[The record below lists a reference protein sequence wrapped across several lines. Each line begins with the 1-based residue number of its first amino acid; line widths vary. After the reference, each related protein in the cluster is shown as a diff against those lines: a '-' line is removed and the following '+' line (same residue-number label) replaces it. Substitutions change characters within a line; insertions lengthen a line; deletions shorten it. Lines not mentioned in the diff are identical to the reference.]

1 MNKLLSF
8 SLYDVGN
15 SVFPMIVIAALTS
28 SYFVNNV
35 VDDPQYGTALWQ
47 FTIGITGIIVAII
60 MPYLGKIADSRE
72 NGKVFFKIIFNI
84 LHYCNWLLFSNKPSS
99 SYTYYALLV
108 LFISGITYE
117 ISNSFYNATLKDCY
131 PTNLT
136 LGSGVGFG
144 SGFIGGVIIF
154 FLLLQFFILP
164 EKNIFN
170 LNKENFDHIRFVH
183 IVLAFW
189 FLLFALPLLF
199 LSNINNFAEKYTH
212 KTFLEIKSLIWKDKL
227 TNTGR
232 FLLARLFYIDGLVI
246 ITTTIGIFGTSVMGL
261 SLQQILALGLQ
272 ANISGAIGCCLFGY
286 LIKND
291 KFTIIL
297 TLTVVIFLI
306 LLISINTNQSMFIL
320 YVIIATFFTGPLQS
334 SSRVVMANLT
344 DDNRQGFSFGIF
356 TLSGKIT
363 AFLGPILASAL
374 TFLISQRVGFGF
386 SIVLL
391 SLGLFLMI
399 GVSYNNNNNNVKLK
413 T

>member
-47 FTIGITGIIVAII
+47 FTIGVTGIIVALI
-60 MPYLGKIADSRE
+60 MPYIGKIADSRA
-72 NGKVFFKIIFNI
+72 NGKIFYLRLFSILCIIFI
-84 LHYCNWLLFSNKPSS
+84 GCFYLIKPSTN
-99 SYTYYALLV
+99 YIYYALLF
-108 LFISGITYE
+108 LLLSGITYE
-117 ISNSFYNATLKDCY
+117 ISNSFYNSTLKNCY
-131 PTNLT
+131 PSDLT
-136 LGSGVGFG
+136 LGSGIGFG
-144 SGFIGGVIIF
+144 SGFIGGVVIF
-154 FLLLQFFILP
+154 FLILSLLILP

-170 LNKENFDHIRFVH
+170 LSKENFDHIRFVH
-183 IVLAFW
+183 IILAFW
-189 FLLFALPLLF
+189 FLLFAIPLLF
-199 LSNINNFAEKYTH
+199 FSNINNVAEKYTSR
-212 KTFLEIKSLIWKDKL
+212 TFLEIKSLIWKDKL
-227 TNTGR
+227 SNTGR
-232 FLLARLFYIDGLVI
+232 FLLARLFYVDGLVI

-261 SLQQILALGLQ
+261 SIQQILILGLQ
-272 ANISGAIGCCLFGY
+272 ANISGAIGCYLFGY
-286 LIKND
+286 LIKDD
-291 KFTIIL
+291 KLAIII

-306 LLISINTNQSMFIL
+306 LLISINTNQTMFMV
-320 YVIIATFFTGPLQS
+320 YVVTATFFTGPLQS

-363 AFLGPILASAL
+363 AFLGPILAAAL

-399 GVSYNNNNNNVKLK
+399 GVSYNNVKSK

>member
-35 VDDPQYGTALWQ
+35 VGDPQYGTALWQ
-47 FTIGITGIIVAII
+47 FTIGVTGIIVALI
-60 MPYLGKIADSRE
+60 MPYIGKIADSRA
-72 NGKVFFKIIFNI
+72 NGKIFYLRLFSILCIIFIGCFYLIKPSTNYI
-84 LHYCNWLLFSNKPSS
+84 YYGLLF
-99 SYTYYALLV
+99 LL
-108 LFISGITYE
+108 LSGITYE
-117 ISNSFYNATLKDCY
+117 ISNSFYNSTLKNCY
-131 PTNLT
+131 PSDLT
-136 LGSGVGFG
+136 LGSGIGFG
-144 SGFIGGVIIF
+144 SGFIGGVVIF
-154 FLLLQFFILP
+154 FLILSLLIIP

-183 IVLAFW
+183 IILAFW
-189 FLLFALPLLF
+189 FLLFAFPLLF
-199 LSNINNFAEKYTH
+199 FSNINNVAEKYTNR
-212 KTFLEIKSLIWKDKL
+212 TFLEIKSLIWKDKL
-227 TNTGR
+227 SNTGR
-232 FLLARLFYIDGLVI
+232 FLLARLFYVDGLVI

-261 SLQQILALGLQ
+261 SIQQILILGLQ
-272 ANISGAIGCCLFGY
+272 ANISGAIGCYLFGY
-286 LIKND
+286 LIKDD
-291 KFTIIL
+291 KLAIII

-306 LLISINTNQSMFIL
+306 LLISINTNQTMFMV
-320 YVIIATFFTGPLQS
+320 YVVTATFFTGPLQS

-363 AFLGPILASAL
+363 AFLGPILAAAL

-399 GVSYNNNNNNVKLK
+399 GVSYNNVKSK

>member
-47 FTIGITGIIVAII
+47 FTIGVTGIIVALI
-60 MPYLGKIADSRE
+60 MPYIGKIADSRA
-72 NGKVFFKIIFNI
+72 NGKIFYLRLFSILCIIFIGCFYLIKPSTNYI
-84 LHYCNWLLFSNKPSS
+84 YYGLLF
-99 SYTYYALLV
+99 LL
-108 LFISGITYE
+108 LSGITYE
-117 ISNSFYNATLKDCY
+117 ISNSFYNSTLKNCY
-131 PTNLT
+131 ASDLT
-136 LGSGVGFG
+136 LGSGIGFG
-144 SGFIGGVIIF
+144 SGFIGGVVIF
-154 FLLLQFFILP
+154 FLILSLLIIP

-183 IVLAFW
+183 IILAFW
-189 FLLFALPLLF
+189 FLLFAIPLLCF
-199 LSNINNFAEKYTH
+199 SNINNVAEKYTSR
-212 KTFLEIKSLIWKDKL
+212 TFLEIKSLIWKDKL
-227 TNTGR
+227 SNTGR
-232 FLLARLFYIDGLVI
+232 FLLARLFYVDGLVI

-261 SLQQILALGLQ
+261 SIQQILILGLQ
-272 ANISGAIGCCLFGY
+272 ANISGAIGCYLFGY
-286 LIKND
+286 LIKDD
-291 KFTIIL
+291 KLAIII
-297 TLTVVIFLI
+297 TLSVVIFLI
-306 LLISINTNQSMFIL
+306 LLISINTNQTMFMA
-320 YVIIATFFTGPLQS
+320 YVVTATFFTGPLQS

-363 AFLGPILASAL
+363 AFLGPILAAAL

-399 GVSYNNNNNNVKLK
+399 GVSYNNVKSK

>member
-15 SVFPMIVIAALTS
+15 SVFPMIIIAALTS

-72 NGKVFFKIIFNI
+72 NGKVFY
-84 LHYCNWLLFSNKPSS
+84 LRLFSILCIITIGCFFLIKPSS

-108 LFISGITYE
+108 LLISGITYE
-117 ISNSFYNATLKDCY
+117 ISNSFYNATLKNCY

-136 LGSGVGFG
+136 LGSGIGFG
-144 SGFIGGVIIF
+144 SGFIGGVVIF

-183 IVLAFW
+183 IILAFW

-199 LSNINNFAEKYTH
+199 LSNINHIAEKYTH

-261 SLQQILALGLQ
+261 SLQQLLVLGLQ
-272 ANISGAIGCCLFGY
+272 ANISGAIGCYLFGY

-291 KFTIIL
+291 KLTIIL
-297 TLTVVIFLI
+297 TLIVLIFLI

-399 GVSYNNNNNNVKLK
+399 GVSYNSVKSK

>member
-47 FTIGITGIIVAII
+47 FTIGVTGIIVALI
-60 MPYLGKIADSRE
+60 MPYIGKIADSRA
-72 NGKVFFKIIFNI
+72 NGKIFYLRLFSILCIIFIGCFYLIKPSTNYI
-84 LHYCNWLLFSNKPSS
+84 YYGLLF
-99 SYTYYALLV
+99 LL
-108 LFISGITYE
+108 LSGITYE
-117 ISNSFYNATLKDCY
+117 ISNSFYNSTLKNCY
-131 PTNLT
+131 PSDLT
-136 LGSGVGFG
+136 LGSGIGFG
-144 SGFIGGVIIF
+144 SGFIGGVVIF
-154 FLLLQFFILP
+154 FLILSLLIIP

-183 IVLAFW
+183 IILAFW

-199 LSNINNFAEKYTH
+199 FSNINNVAEKYTNR
-212 KTFLEIKSLIWKDKL
+212 TFLEIKSLIWKDKL
-227 TNTGR
+227 SNTGR
-232 FLLARLFYIDGLVI
+232 FLLARLFYVDGLVI

-261 SLQQILALGLQ
+261 SIQQILILGLQ
-272 ANISGAIGCCLFGY
+272 ANISGAIGCYLFGY
-286 LIKND
+286 LIKDD
-291 KFTIIL
+291 KLAIII

-306 LLISINTNQSMFIL
+306 LLISINTNQTMFMV
-320 YVIIATFFTGPLQS
+320 YVVTATFFTGPLQS

-399 GVSYNNNNNNVKLK
+399 GVSYNNVKSK

>member
-35 VDDPQYGTALWQ
+35 VGDPQYGTALWQ
-47 FTIGITGIIVAII
+47 FTIGVTGIIVALI
-60 MPYLGKIADSRE
+60 MPYIGKIADSRA
-72 NGKVFFKIIFNI
+72 NGKIFYLRLFSILCIIFI
-84 LHYCNWLLFSNKPSS
+84 GCFYLIKPSTN
-99 SYTYYALLV
+99 YIYYALLF
-108 LFISGITYE
+108 LLLSGITYE
-117 ISNSFYNATLKDCY
+117 ISNSFYNSTLKNCY
-131 PTNLT
+131 PSDLT
-136 LGSGVGFG
+136 LGSGIGFG
-144 SGFIGGVIIF
+144 SGFIGGVVIF
-154 FLLLQFFILP
+154 FLILSLLIIP

-183 IVLAFW
+183 IILAFW
-189 FLLFALPLLF
+189 FLLFAFPLLF
-199 LSNINNFAEKYTH
+199 FSNINNVAEKYTNR
-212 KTFLEIKSLIWKDKL
+212 TFLEIKSLIWKDKL
-227 TNTGR
+227 SNTGR
-232 FLLARLFYIDGLVI
+232 FLLARLFYVDGLVI

-261 SLQQILALGLQ
+261 SIQQILILGLQ
-272 ANISGAIGCCLFGY
+272 ANISGAIGCYLFGY
-286 LIKND
+286 LIKDD
-291 KFTIIL
+291 KLAIII

-306 LLISINTNQSMFIL
+306 LLISINTNQTMFMV
-320 YVIIATFFTGPLQS
+320 YVVTATFFTGPLQS

-363 AFLGPILASAL
+363 AFLGPILAAAL

-399 GVSYNNNNNNVKLK
+399 GVSYNNVKSK

>member
-47 FTIGITGIIVAII
+47 FTIGLTGIIVALI
-60 MPYLGKIADSRE
+60 MPYIGKIADSRA
-72 NGKVFFKIIFNI
+72 NGKIFYLRLFSILCIIFIGCFYLIKPSTNYI
-84 LHYCNWLLFSNKPSS
+84 YYGLLF
-99 SYTYYALLV
+99 LL
-108 LFISGITYE
+108 LSGITYE
-117 ISNSFYNATLKDCY
+117 ISNSFYNSTLKNCY
-131 PTNLT
+131 ASDLT
-136 LGSGVGFG
+136 LGSGIGFG
-144 SGFIGGVIIF
+144 SGFIGGVVIF
-154 FLLLQFFILP
+154 FLILSLLILP

-183 IVLAFW
+183 IILAFW
-189 FLLFALPLLF
+189 FLLFAFPLLF
-199 LSNINNFAEKYTH
+199 FSNINNVAEKYTNR
-212 KTFLEIKSLIWKDKL
+212 TFLEIKSLIWKDKL
-227 TNTGR
+227 SNTGR
-232 FLLARLFYIDGLVI
+232 FLLARLFYVDGLVI

-261 SLQQILALGLQ
+261 SIQQILILGLQ
-272 ANISGAIGCCLFGY
+272 ANISGAIGCYLFGY

-291 KFTIIL
+291 KLAIII

-306 LLISINTNQSMFIL
+306 LLISTNTNQTMFMV
-320 YVIIATFFTGPLQS
+320 YVVTATFFTGPLQS

-363 AFLGPILASAL
+363 AFLGPILAAAL

-399 GVSYNNNNNNVKLK
+399 GVSYNNIKSK

>member
-47 FTIGITGIIVAII
+47 FTIGVTGIIVALI
-60 MPYLGKIADSRE
+60 MPYIGKIADSRA
-72 NGKVFFKIIFNI
+72 NGKIFYLRLFSILCIIFIGCFYLIKPSTNYI
-84 LHYCNWLLFSNKPSS
+84 YYGLLF
-99 SYTYYALLV
+99 LL
-108 LFISGITYE
+108 LSGITYE
-117 ISNSFYNATLKDCY
+117 ISNSFYNSTLKNCY
-131 PTNLT
+131 PSDLT
-136 LGSGVGFG
+136 LGSGIGFG
-144 SGFIGGVIIF
+144 SGFIGGVVIF
-154 FLLLQFFILP
+154 FLILSLLIIP

-183 IVLAFW
+183 IILAFW
-189 FLLFALPLLF
+189 FLLFACPLLF
-199 LSNINNFAEKYTH
+199 FSNINNVAEKYTNR
-212 KTFLEIKSLIWKDKL
+212 TFLEIKSLIWKDKL
-227 TNTGR
+227 SNTGR
-232 FLLARLFYIDGLVI
+232 FLLARLFYVDGLVI

-261 SLQQILALGLQ
+261 SLQQILILGLQ
-272 ANISGAIGCCLFGY
+272 ANISGAIGCYLFGY
-286 LIKND
+286 LIKDD
-291 KFTIIL
+291 KLAIII
-297 TLTVVIFLI
+297 TLSVVIFLI
-306 LLISINTNQSMFIL
+306 LLISINTNQTMFMA
-320 YVIIATFFTGPLQS
+320 YVVTATFFTGPLQS

-363 AFLGPILASAL
+363 AFLGPILAAAL

-399 GVSYNNNNNNVKLK
+399 GVSYNNVKSK

>member
-47 FTIGITGIIVAII
+47 FTIGVTGIIVALI
-60 MPYLGKIADSRE
+60 MPYIGKIADSRA
-72 NGKVFFKIIFNI
+72 NGKIFYLRLFSILCIIFIGCFYLIKPSTNYI
-84 LHYCNWLLFSNKPSS
+84 YYGLLF
-99 SYTYYALLV
+99 LL
-108 LFISGITYE
+108 LSGITYE
-117 ISNSFYNATLKDCY
+117 ISNSFYNSTLKNCY
-131 PTNLT
+131 PSDLT
-136 LGSGVGFG
+136 LGSGIGFG
-144 SGFIGGVIIF
+144 SGFIGGVVIF
-154 FLLLQFFILP
+154 FLILSLLIIP

-183 IVLAFW
+183 IILAFW
-189 FLLFALPLLF
+189 FLLFAFPLLF
-199 LSNINNFAEKYTH
+199 FSNINNVAEKYTNR
-212 KTFLEIKSLIWKDKL
+212 TFLEIKSLIWKDKL
-227 TNTGR
+227 SNTGR
-232 FLLARLFYIDGLVI
+232 FLLARLFYVDGLVI

-261 SLQQILALGLQ
+261 SIQQILILGLQ
-272 ANISGAIGCCLFGY
+272 ANISGAIGCYLFGY
-286 LIKND
+286 LIKDD
-291 KFTIIL
+291 KLAIII

-306 LLISINTNQSMFIL
+306 LLISINTNQTMFMV
-320 YVIIATFFTGPLQS
+320 YVVTATFFTGPLQS

-363 AFLGPILASAL
+363 AFLGPILAAAL

-399 GVSYNNNNNNVKLK
+399 GVSYNNVKSK

>member
-47 FTIGITGIIVAII
+47 FTIGVTGIIVALI
-60 MPYLGKIADSRE
+60 MPYIGKIADSRA
-72 NGKVFFKIIFNI
+72 NGKIFYLRLFSILCIIFIGCFYLIKPSTNYI
-84 LHYCNWLLFSNKPSS
+84 YYGLLF
-99 SYTYYALLV
+99 LL
-108 LFISGITYE
+108 LSGITYE
-117 ISNSFYNATLKDCY
+117 ISNSFYNSTLKNCY
-131 PTNLT
+131 PSDLT
-136 LGSGVGFG
+136 LGSGIGFG
-144 SGFIGGVIIF
+144 SGFIGGVVIF
-154 FLLLQFFILP
+154 FLILSLLIIP

-183 IVLAFW
+183 LILAFW
-189 FLLFALPLLF
+189 FLLFAFPLLF
-199 LSNINNFAEKYTH
+199 FSNINNVAEKYTNR
-212 KTFLEIKSLIWKDKL
+212 TFLEIKSLVWKDKL
-227 TNTGR
+227 SNTGR
-232 FLLARLFYIDGLVI
+232 FLLARLFYVDGLVI

-261 SLQQILALGLQ
+261 SIQQILILGLQ
-272 ANISGAIGCCLFGY
+272 ANISGAIGCYLFGY
-286 LIKND
+286 LIKDD
-291 KFTIIL
+291 KLAIII

-306 LLISINTNQSMFIL
+306 LLISINTNQTMFMV
-320 YVIIATFFTGPLQS
+320 YVVTATFFTGPLQS

-363 AFLGPILASAL
+363 AFLGPILAAAL

-399 GVSYNNNNNNVKLK
+399 GVSYNNVKSK

>member
-47 FTIGITGIIVAII
+47 FTIGVTGIIVALI
-60 MPYLGKIADSRE
+60 MPYIGKIADSRA
-72 NGKVFFKIIFNI
+72 NGKIFYLRLFSILCIIFIGCFYLIKPSTNYI
-84 LHYCNWLLFSNKPSS
+84 YYGLLF
-99 SYTYYALLV
+99 LL
-108 LFISGITYE
+108 LSGITYE
-117 ISNSFYNATLKDCY
+117 ISNSFYNSTLKNCY
-131 PTNLT
+131 PSDLT
-136 LGSGVGFG
+136 LGSGIGFG
-144 SGFIGGVIIF
+144 SGFIGGVVIF
-154 FLLLQFFILP
+154 FLILSLLILP

-170 LNKENFDHIRFVH
+170 LSKENFDHIRFVH
-183 IVLAFW
+183 IILAFW
-189 FLLFALPLLF
+189 FLLFAIPLLCF
-199 LSNINNFAEKYTH
+199 SNINNVAEKYTSR
-212 KTFLEIKSLIWKDKL
+212 TFLEIKSLIWKDKL
-227 TNTGR
+227 SNTGR
-232 FLLARLFYIDGLVI
+232 FLLARLFYVDGLVI

-261 SLQQILALGLQ
+261 SLQQILILGLQ
-272 ANISGAIGCCLFGY
+272 ANISGAIGCYLFGY
-286 LIKND
+286 LIKDD
-291 KFTIIL
+291 KLAIII
-297 TLTVVIFLI
+297 TLSVVIFLI
-306 LLISINTNQSMFIL
+306 LLISINTNQTMFMA
-320 YVIIATFFTGPLQS
+320 YVVTATFFTGPLQS

-363 AFLGPILASAL
+363 AFLGPILAAAL

-399 GVSYNNNNNNVKLK
+399 GVSYNNVKSK

>member
-47 FTIGITGIIVAII
+47 FTIGVTGIIVALI
-60 MPYLGKIADSRE
+60 MPYIGKIADSRA
-72 NGKVFFKIIFNI
+72 NGKIFYLRLFSILCIIFI
-84 LHYCNWLLFSNKPSS
+84 GCFYLIKPSTN
-99 SYTYYALLV
+99 YIYYALLF
-108 LFISGITYE
+108 LLLSGITYE
-117 ISNSFYNATLKDCY
+117 ISNSFYNSTLKNCY
-131 PTNLT
+131 PSDLT
-136 LGSGVGFG
+136 LGSGIGFG
-144 SGFIGGVIIF
+144 SGFIGGVVIF
-154 FLLLQFFILP
+154 FLILSLLILP

-170 LNKENFDHIRFVH
+170 LSKENFDHIRFVH
-183 IVLAFW
+183 IILAFW
-189 FLLFALPLLF
+189 FLLFAIPLLCF
-199 LSNINNFAEKYTH
+199 SNINNVAEKYTSR
-212 KTFLEIKSLIWKDKL
+212 TFLEIKSLIWKDKL
-227 TNTGR
+227 SNTGR
-232 FLLARLFYIDGLVI
+232 FLLARLFYVDGLVI

-261 SLQQILALGLQ
+261 SLQQILILGLQ
-272 ANISGAIGCCLFGY
+272 ANISGAIGCYLFGY
-286 LIKND
+286 LIKDD
-291 KFTIIL
+291 KLAIII

-306 LLISINTNQSMFIL
+306 LLISINTNQTMFMV
-320 YVIIATFFTGPLQS
+320 YVVTATFFTGPLQS

-363 AFLGPILASAL
+363 AFLGPILAAAL

-399 GVSYNNNNNNVKLK
+399 GVSYNNVKSK

>member
-47 FTIGITGIIVAII
+47 FTIGVTGIIVALI
-60 MPYLGKIADSRE
+60 MPYIGKIADSRA
-72 NGKVFFKIIFNI
+72 NGKIFYLRLFSILCIIFIGCFYLIKPSTNYI
-84 LHYCNWLLFSNKPSS
+84 YYGLLF
-99 SYTYYALLV
+99 LL
-108 LFISGITYE
+108 LSGITYE
-117 ISNSFYNATLKDCY
+117 ISNSFYNSTLKNCY
-131 PTNLT
+131 PSDLT
-136 LGSGVGFG
+136 LGSGIGFG
-144 SGFIGGVIIF
+144 SGFIGGVVIF
-154 FLLLQFFILP
+154 FLILSLLIIP

-183 IVLAFW
+183 IILAFW
-189 FLLFALPLLF
+189 FLLFAFPLLF
-199 LSNINNFAEKYTH
+199 FSNINNVAEKYTNS
-212 KTFLEIKSLIWKDKL
+212 TFLEIKSLIWKDKL
-227 TNTGR
+227 SNTGR
-232 FLLARLFYIDGLVI
+232 FLLARLFYVDGLVI

-261 SLQQILALGLQ
+261 SIQQILILGLQ
-272 ANISGAIGCCLFGY
+272 ANISGAIGCYLFGY
-286 LIKND
+286 LIKDD
-291 KFTIIL
+291 KLAIII

-306 LLISINTNQSMFIL
+306 LLISINTNQTMFMA
-320 YVIIATFFTGPLQS
+320 YVVTATFFTGPLQS

-363 AFLGPILASAL
+363 AFLGPILAATL

-399 GVSYNNNNNNVKLK
+399 GVSYNNVKSK

>member
-47 FTIGITGIIVAII
+47 FTIGVTGIIVALI
-60 MPYLGKIADSRE
+60 MPYIGKIADSRA
-72 NGKVFFKIIFNI
+72 NGKIFYLRLFSILCIIFI
-84 LHYCNWLLFSNKPSS
+84 GCFYLIKPSTN
-99 SYTYYALLV
+99 YIYYALLF
-108 LFISGITYE
+108 LLLSGITYE
-117 ISNSFYNATLKDCY
+117 ISNSFYNSTLKNCY
-131 PTNLT
+131 PSDLT
-136 LGSGVGFG
+136 LGSGIGFG
-144 SGFIGGVIIF
+144 SGFIGGVVIF
-154 FLLLQFFILP
+154 FLILSLLILP

-170 LNKENFDHIRFVH
+170 LSKENFDHIRFVH
-183 IVLAFW
+183 IILAFW
-189 FLLFALPLLF
+189 FLLFAIPLLCF
-199 LSNINNFAEKYTH
+199 SNINNVAEKYTSR
-212 KTFLEIKSLIWKDKL
+212 TFLEIKSLIWKDKL
-227 TNTGR
+227 SNTGR
-232 FLLARLFYIDGLVI
+232 FLLARLFYVDGLVI

-261 SLQQILALGLQ
+261 SLQQILILGLQ
-272 ANISGAIGCCLFGY
+272 ANISGAIGCYLFGY
-286 LIKND
+286 LIKDD
-291 KFTIIL
+291 KLAIII
-297 TLTVVIFLI
+297 TLSVVIFLI
-306 LLISINTNQSMFIL
+306 LLISINTNQTMFMV
-320 YVIIATFFTGPLQS
+320 YVVTATFFTGPLQS

-363 AFLGPILASAL
+363 AFLGPILAAAL

-399 GVSYNNNNNNVKLK
+399 GVSYNNVKSK

>member
-47 FTIGITGIIVAII
+47 FTIGVTGIIVALI
-60 MPYLGKIADSRE
+60 MPYIGKIADSRA
-72 NGKVFFKIIFNI
+72 NGKIFYLRLFSILCIIFIGCFYLIKPSTNYI
-84 LHYCNWLLFSNKPSS
+84 YYGLLF
-99 SYTYYALLV
+99 LL
-108 LFISGITYE
+108 LSGITYE
-117 ISNSFYNATLKDCY
+117 ISNSFYNSTLKNCY
-131 PTNLT
+131 PSDLT
-136 LGSGVGFG
+136 LGSGIGFG
-144 SGFIGGVIIF
+144 SGFIGGVVIF
-154 FLLLQFFILP
+154 FLILSLLILP

-183 IVLAFW
+183 IILAFW
-189 FLLFALPLLF
+189 FLLFAFPLLF
-199 LSNINNFAEKYTH
+199 FSNINNVAEKYTNR
-212 KTFLEIKSLIWKDKL
+212 TFLEIKSLIWKDKL
-227 TNTGR
+227 SNTGR
-232 FLLARLFYIDGLVI
+232 FLLARLFYVDGLVI

-261 SLQQILALGLQ
+261 SIQQILILGLQ
-272 ANISGAIGCCLFGY
+272 ANISGAIGCYLFGY
-286 LIKND
+286 LIKDD
-291 KFTIIL
+291 KLAIII

-306 LLISINTNQSMFIL
+306 LLISINTNQTMFMV
-320 YVIIATFFTGPLQS
+320 YVVTATFFTGPLQS

-363 AFLGPILASAL
+363 AFLGPILAAAL

-399 GVSYNNNNNNVKLK
+399 GVSYNNVKSK

>member
-47 FTIGITGIIVAII
+47 FTIGVTGIIVALI
-60 MPYLGKIADSRE
+60 MPYIGKIADSRA
-72 NGKVFFKIIFNI
+72 NGKIFYLRLFSILCIIFIGCFYLIKPSTNYI
-84 LHYCNWLLFSNKPSS
+84 YYGLLF
-99 SYTYYALLV
+99 LL
-108 LFISGITYE
+108 LSGITYE
-117 ISNSFYNATLKDCY
+117 ISNSFYNSTLKNCY
-131 PTNLT
+131 PSDLT
-136 LGSGVGFG
+136 LGSGIGFG
-144 SGFIGGVIIF
+144 SGFIGGVVIF
-154 FLLLQFFILP
+154 FLILSLLIIP

-183 IVLAFW
+183 IILAFW
-189 FLLFALPLLF
+189 FLLFAFPLLF
-199 LSNINNFAEKYTH
+199 FSNINNVAEKYTNR
-212 KTFLEIKSLIWKDKL
+212 TFLEIKSLIWKDKL
-227 TNTGR
+227 SNTGR
-232 FLLARLFYIDGLVI
+232 FLLARLFYVDGLVI

-261 SLQQILALGLQ
+261 SIQQILILGLQ
-272 ANISGAIGCCLFGY
+272 ANISGAIGCYLFGY
-286 LIKND
+286 LIKDD
-291 KFTIIL
+291 KLAIII

-306 LLISINTNQSMFIL
+306 LLISINTNQTMFMV
-320 YVIIATFFTGPLQS
+320 YVVIATFFTGPLQS

-363 AFLGPILASAL
+363 AFLGPILAAAL

-399 GVSYNNNNNNVKLK
+399 GVSYNNVKSK
-413 T
+413 A

>member
-47 FTIGITGIIVAII
+47 FTIGVTGIIVALI
-60 MPYLGKIADSRE
+60 MPYIGKIADSRA
-72 NGKVFFKIIFNI
+72 NGKIFYLRLFSILCIIFIGCFYLIKPSTNYI
-84 LHYCNWLLFSNKPSS
+84 YYGLLF
-99 SYTYYALLV
+99 LL
-108 LFISGITYE
+108 LSGITYE
-117 ISNSFYNATLKDCY
+117 ISNSFYNSTLKNCY
-131 PTNLT
+131 ASDLT
-136 LGSGVGFG
+136 LGSGIGFG
-144 SGFIGGVIIF
+144 SGFIGGVVIF
-154 FLLLQFFILP
+154 FLILSLLIIP

-183 IVLAFW
+183 IILAFW
-189 FLLFALPLLF
+189 FLLFAFPLLF
-199 LSNINNFAEKYTH
+199 FSNINNVAEKYTNR
-212 KTFLEIKSLIWKDKL
+212 TFLEIKSLIWKDKL
-227 TNTGR
+227 SNTGR
-232 FLLARLFYIDGLVI
+232 FLLARLFYVDGLVI

-261 SLQQILALGLQ
+261 SIQQILILGLQ
-272 ANISGAIGCCLFGY
+272 ANISGAIGCYLFGY
-286 LIKND
+286 LIKDD
-291 KFTIIL
+291 KLAIII

-306 LLISINTNQSMFIL
+306 LLISINTNQTMFMV
-320 YVIIATFFTGPLQS
+320 YVVTATFFTGPLQS

-363 AFLGPILASAL
+363 AFLGPILAATL

-399 GVSYNNNNNNVKLK
+399 GVSYNNVNSK

>member
-47 FTIGITGIIVAII
+47 FTIGVTGIIVALI
-60 MPYLGKIADSRE
+60 MPYIGKIADSRA
-72 NGKVFFKIIFNI
+72 NGKIFYLRLFSILCIIFIGCFYLIKPSTNYI
-84 LHYCNWLLFSNKPSS
+84 YYGLLF
-99 SYTYYALLV
+99 LL
-108 LFISGITYE
+108 LSGITYE
-117 ISNSFYNATLKDCY
+117 ISNSFYNSTLKNCY
-131 PTNLT
+131 PSDLT
-136 LGSGVGFG
+136 LGSGIGFG
-144 SGFIGGVIIF
+144 SGFIGGVVIF
-154 FLLLQFFILP
+154 FLILSLLILP

-170 LNKENFDHIRFVH
+170 LSKENFDHIRFVH
-183 IVLAFW
+183 IILAFW
-189 FLLFALPLLF
+189 FLLFAIPLLCF
-199 LSNINNFAEKYTH
+199 SNINNVAEKYTSR
-212 KTFLEIKSLIWKDKL
+212 TFLEIKSLIWKDKL
-227 TNTGR
+227 SNTGR
-232 FLLARLFYIDGLVI
+232 FLLARLFYVDGLVI

-261 SLQQILALGLQ
+261 SLQQILILGLQ
-272 ANISGAIGCCLFGY
+272 ANISGAIGCYLFGY
-286 LIKND
+286 LIKDD
-291 KFTIIL
+291 KLAIII

-306 LLISINTNQSMFIL
+306 LLISINTNQTMFMV
-320 YVIIATFFTGPLQS
+320 YVVTATFFTGPLQS

-363 AFLGPILASAL
+363 AFLGPILAAAL

-399 GVSYNNNNNNVKLK
+399 GVSYNNVKSK

>member
-47 FTIGITGIIVAII
+47 FTIGVTGIIVALI
-60 MPYLGKIADSRE
+60 MPYIGKIADSRA
-72 NGKVFFKIIFNI
+72 NGKIFYLRLFSILCIIFIGCFYLIKPSTNYI
-84 LHYCNWLLFSNKPSS
+84 YYGLLF
-99 SYTYYALLV
+99 LL
-108 LFISGITYE
+108 LSGITYE
-117 ISNSFYNATLKDCY
+117 ISNSFYNSTLKNCY
-131 PTNLT
+131 ASDLT
-136 LGSGVGFG
+136 LGSGIGFG
-144 SGFIGGVIIF
+144 SGFIGGVVIF
-154 FLLLQFFILP
+154 FLILSLLIIP

-183 IVLAFW
+183 IILAFW
-189 FLLFALPLLF
+189 FLLFAIPLLCF
-199 LSNINNFAEKYTH
+199 SNINNVAEKYTSR
-212 KTFLEIKSLIWKDKL
+212 TFLEIKSLIWKDKL
-227 TNTGR
+227 SNTGR
-232 FLLARLFYIDGLVI
+232 FLLARLFYVDGLVI

-261 SLQQILALGLQ
+261 SIQQILILGLQ
-272 ANISGAIGCCLFGY
+272 ANISGAIGCYLFGY
-286 LIKND
+286 LIKDD
-291 KFTIIL
+291 KLAIII

-306 LLISINTNQSMFIL
+306 LLISINTNQTMFMV
-320 YVIIATFFTGPLQS
+320 YVVTATFFTGPLQS

-363 AFLGPILASAL
+363 AFLGPILAAAL

-399 GVSYNNNNNNVKLK
+399 GVSYNNVKSK

>member
-47 FTIGITGIIVAII
+47 FTIGVTGIIVALI
-60 MPYLGKIADSRE
+60 MPYIGKIADSRA
-72 NGKVFFKIIFNI
+72 NGKIFYLRLFSILCIIFIGCFYLIKPSTNYI
-84 LHYCNWLLFSNKPSS
+84 YYGLLF
-99 SYTYYALLV
+99 LL
-108 LFISGITYE
+108 LSGITYE
-117 ISNSFYNATLKDCY
+117 ISNSFYNSTLKNCY
-131 PTNLT
+131 PSDLT
-136 LGSGVGFG
+136 LGSGIGFG
-144 SGFIGGVIIF
+144 SGFIGGVVIF
-154 FLLLQFFILP
+154 FLILSLLILP

-170 LNKENFDHIRFVH
+170 LSKENFDHIRFVH
-183 IVLAFW
+183 IILAFW
-189 FLLFALPLLF
+189 FLLFAIPLLCF
-199 LSNINNFAEKYTH
+199 SNINNVAEKYTSR
-212 KTFLEIKSLIWKDKL
+212 TFLEIKSLIWKDKL
-227 TNTGR
+227 SNTGR
-232 FLLARLFYIDGLVI
+232 FLLARLFYVDGLVI

-261 SLQQILALGLQ
+261 SLQQILILGLQ
-272 ANISGAIGCCLFGY
+272 ANISGAIGCYLFGY

-291 KFTIIL
+291 KLAIII
-297 TLTVVIFLI
+297 TLSVVIFLI
-306 LLISINTNQSMFIL
+306 LLISINTNQTMFMV
-320 YVIIATFFTGPLQS
+320 YVVTATFFTGPLQS

-363 AFLGPILASAL
+363 AFLGPILAAAL

-399 GVSYNNNNNNVKLK
+399 GVSYNNVKSK

>member
-47 FTIGITGIIVAII
+47 FTIGVTGIIVALI
-60 MPYLGKIADSRE
+60 MPYIGKIADSRA
-72 NGKVFFKIIFNI
+72 NGKIFYLRLFSILCIIFIGCFYLIKPSTNYI
-84 LHYCNWLLFSNKPSS
+84 YYGLLF
-99 SYTYYALLV
+99 LL
-108 LFISGITYE
+108 LSGITYE
-117 ISNSFYNATLKDCY
+117 ISNSFYNSTLKNCY
-131 PTNLT
+131 PSDLT
-136 LGSGVGFG
+136 LGSGIGFG
-144 SGFIGGVIIF
+144 SGFIGGVVIF
-154 FLLLQFFILP
+154 FLILSLLILP

-183 IVLAFW
+183 IILAFW
-189 FLLFALPLLF
+189 FLLFAFPLLF
-199 LSNINNFAEKYTH
+199 FSNINNVAEKYTNR
-212 KTFLEIKSLIWKDKL
+212 TFLEIKSLIWKDKL
-227 TNTGR
+227 SNTGR
-232 FLLARLFYIDGLVI
+232 FLLARLFYVDGLVI

-261 SLQQILALGLQ
+261 SLQQILILGLQ
-272 ANISGAIGCCLFGY
+272 ANISGAIGCYLFGY
-286 LIKND
+286 LIKDD
-291 KFTIIL
+291 KLAIII

-306 LLISINTNQSMFIL
+306 LLISINTNQTMFMV
-320 YVIIATFFTGPLQS
+320 YVVTATFFTGPLQS

-363 AFLGPILASAL
+363 AFLGPILAAAL

-399 GVSYNNNNNNVKLK
+399 GVSYNNTKSK

>member
-28 SYFVNNV
+28 SYFVNDV

-47 FTIGITGIIVAII
+47 FTIGVTGIIVALT
-60 MPYLGKIADSRE
+60 MPYIGKIADSRA
-72 NGKVFFKIIFNI
+72 NGKIFYLRLFSILCIIFIGCFYLIKPSTNYI
-84 LHYCNWLLFSNKPSS
+84 YYGLLF
-99 SYTYYALLV
+99 LL
-108 LFISGITYE
+108 LSGITYE
-117 ISNSFYNATLKDCY
+117 ISNSFYNSTLKNCY
-131 PTNLT
+131 PSDLT
-136 LGSGVGFG
+136 LGSGIGFG
-144 SGFIGGVIIF
+144 SGFIGGVVIF
-154 FLLLQFFILP
+154 FLILSLLILP

-170 LNKENFDHIRFVH
+170 LSKENFDHIRFVH
-183 IVLAFW
+183 IILAFW
-189 FLLFALPLLF
+189 FLLFAIPLLCF
-199 LSNINNFAEKYTH
+199 SNINNVAEKYTS

-227 TNTGR
+227 SNTGR
-232 FLLARLFYIDGLVI
+232 FLLARLFYVDGLVI

-261 SLQQILALGLQ
+261 SLQQILILGLQ
-272 ANISGAIGCCLFGY
+272 ANISGAIGCYLFGY
-286 LIKND
+286 LIKDD
-291 KFTIIL
+291 KLAIII
-297 TLTVVIFLI
+297 TLSVVIFLI
-306 LLISINTNQSMFIL
+306 LLISINTNQTMFMA
-320 YVIIATFFTGPLQS
+320 YVVTATFFTGPLQS

-363 AFLGPILASAL
+363 AFLGPILAAAL

-399 GVSYNNNNNNVKLK
+399 GVSYNNVKSK

>member
-47 FTIGITGIIVAII
+47 FTIGVTGIIVALI
-60 MPYLGKIADSRE
+60 MPYIGKIADSRA
-72 NGKVFFKIIFNI
+72 NGKIFYLRLFSILCIIFI
-84 LHYCNWLLFSNKPSS
+84 GCFYLIKPSTN
-99 SYTYYALLV
+99 YIYYALLF
-108 LFISGITYE
+108 LLLSGITYE
-117 ISNSFYNATLKDCY
+117 ISNSFYNSTLKNCY
-131 PTNLT
+131 PSDLT
-136 LGSGVGFG
+136 LGSGIGFG
-144 SGFIGGVIIF
+144 SGFIGGVVIF
-154 FLLLQFFILP
+154 FLILSLLIIP

-183 IVLAFW
+183 IILAFW
-189 FLLFALPLLF
+189 FLLFAFPLLF
-199 LSNINNFAEKYTH
+199 FSNINNVAEKYTNR
-212 KTFLEIKSLIWKDKL
+212 TFLEIKSLIWKDKL
-227 TNTGR
+227 SNTGR
-232 FLLARLFYIDGLVI
+232 FLLARLFYVDGLVI

-261 SLQQILALGLQ
+261 SLQQILILGLQ
-272 ANISGAIGCCLFGY
+272 ANISGAIGCYLFGY

-291 KFTIIL
+291 KLAIII

-306 LLISINTNQSMFIL
+306 LLISINTNQTMFMA
-320 YVIIATFFTGPLQS
+320 YVVTATFFTGPLQS

-399 GVSYNNNNNNVKLK
+399 GVSYSNLK
-413 T
+413 SKT

>member
-47 FTIGITGIIVAII
+47 FTIGVTGIIVALI
-60 MPYLGKIADSRE
+60 MPYIGKIADSRA
-72 NGKVFFKIIFNI
+72 NGKIFYLRLFSILCIIFI
-84 LHYCNWLLFSNKPSS
+84 GCFYLIKPSTN
-99 SYTYYALLV
+99 YIYYALLF
-108 LFISGITYE
+108 LLLSGITYE
-117 ISNSFYNATLKDCY
+117 ISNSFYNSTLKNCY
-131 PTNLT
+131 PSDLT
-136 LGSGVGFG
+136 LGSGIGFG
-144 SGFIGGVIIF
+144 SGFIGGVVIF
-154 FLLLQFFILP
+154 FLILSLLIIP

-183 IVLAFW
+183 IILAFW
-189 FLLFALPLLF
+189 FLLFAFPLLF
-199 LSNINNFAEKYTH
+199 FSNINNVAEKYTNR
-212 KTFLEIKSLIWKDKL
+212 TFLEIKSLIWKDKL
-227 TNTGR
+227 SNTGR
-232 FLLARLFYIDGLVI
+232 FLLARLFYVDGLVI

-261 SLQQILALGLQ
+261 SLQQILILGLQ
-272 ANISGAIGCCLFGY
+272 ANISGAIGCYLFGY
-286 LIKND
+286 LIKDD
-291 KFTIIL
+291 KLAIII
-297 TLTVVIFLI
+297 TLSVVIFLI
-306 LLISINTNQSMFIL
+306 LLISINTNQTMFMA
-320 YVIIATFFTGPLQS
+320 YVVTATFFTGPLQS

-363 AFLGPILASAL
+363 AFLGPILAAAL

-399 GVSYNNNNNNVKLK
+399 GVSYNNVKSK

>member
-47 FTIGITGIIVAII
+47 FTIGVTGIIVALI
-60 MPYLGKIADSRE
+60 MPYIGKIADSRA
-72 NGKVFFKIIFNI
+72 NGKIFYLRLFSILCIIFIGCFYLIKPSTNYI
-84 LHYCNWLLFSNKPSS
+84 YYGLLF
-99 SYTYYALLV
+99 LL
-108 LFISGITYE
+108 LSGITYE
-117 ISNSFYNATLKDCY
+117 ISNSFYNSTLKNCY
-131 PTNLT
+131 PSDLT
-136 LGSGVGFG
+136 LGSGIGFG
-144 SGFIGGVIIF
+144 SGFIGGVVIF
-154 FLLLQFFILP
+154 FLILSLLIIP

-183 IVLAFW
+183 IILAFW
-189 FLLFALPLLF
+189 FLLFAFPLLF
-199 LSNINNFAEKYTH
+199 FSNINNVAEKYTNS
-212 KTFLEIKSLIWKDKL
+212 TFLEIKSLIWKDKL
-227 TNTGR
+227 SNTGR
-232 FLLARLFYIDGLVI
+232 FLLARLFYVDGLVI

-261 SLQQILALGLQ
+261 SIQQILILGLQ
-272 ANISGAIGCCLFGY
+272 ANISGAIGCYLFGY
-286 LIKND
+286 LIKDD
-291 KFTIIL
+291 KLAIII
-297 TLTVVIFLI
+297 TLSVVIFLI
-306 LLISINTNQSMFIL
+306 LLISINTNQTMFMA
-320 YVIIATFFTGPLQS
+320 YVVTATFFTGPLQS

-363 AFLGPILASAL
+363 AFLGPILAAAL

-399 GVSYNNNNNNVKLK
+399 GVSYNNVKSK